1 MSAFYELSEMTSSEF
16 RDAARTIEIALVP
29 VGATEQHGPYLA
41 LATDYVVAHRLAQ
54 AIARRLYPKAIVA
67 PPLPFGFSHHHTGF
81 AGTITIEPE
90 TFAAVCIDIARSL
103 KRDGVRRLLFV
114 NGHQGNNAILNVVT
128 NKIYYELGVA
138 AATSFY
144 FAQAADRVKAH
155 SKTPRVGHACEIET
169 SVLMY
174 LAPEF
179 VRREALECGEMIPTE
194 LKHAFNN
201 QPDFLQ
207 MPLPFHLQTRNGAF
221 GDARLATVEIGRDIV
236 ETAIERTLEFID
248 GFIKS

>member
-1 MSAFYELSEMTSSEF
+1 
-16 RDAARTIEIALVP
+16 
-29 VGATEQHGPYLA
+29 
-41 LATDYVVAHRLAQ
+41 
-54 AIARRLYPKAIVA
+54 
-67 PPLPFGFSHHHTGF
+67 
-81 AGTITIEPE
+81 
-90 TFAAVCIDIARSL
+90 
-103 KRDGVRRLLFV
+103 
-114 NGHQGNNAILNVVT
+114 VT

-155 SKTPRVGHACEIET
+155 RKTPRVGHACEIET

-179 VRREALECGEMIPTE
+179 VRREALERGEMIPTE

-201 QPDFLQ
+201 QPYFLQ

-248 GFIKS
+248 GFIKG